1 MKKYF
6 VIVFSVALLISAC
19 KNQPKKII
27 DEKVTEEKPAEKK
40 PYFPVTDF
48 IKKEISYVDS
58 LPLPIIKY
66 NIENNKS
73 DSVFIKPKDFNVIAQ
88 EFLPAELFAPSFEE
102 NFTETS
108 FMDEATESVTFTY
121 ASKKNNET
129 LRHVDVLVKPTPGL
143 QKVKSIY
150 LEKIINKNDTLIIK
164 KMIWKARRNFNII
177 TSIQPLGKKAVINQL
192 KIVWDDR
199 D

>member
-6 VIVFSVALLISAC
+6 FPIFCFALLITAC
-19 KNQPKKII
+19 KNQTNNISS
-27 DEKVTEEKPAEKK
+27 EKETAEKTVEKK

-66 NIENNKS
+66 NIQNNKQ
-73 DSVFIKPKDFNVIAQ
+73 DSAFIKPKEFNSIAQ
-88 EFLPAELFAPSFEE
+88 EFLSDQLLEPSFQN

-108 FMDEATESVTFTY
+108 FIDETTQSVTFTY
-121 ASKKNNET
+121 ETKNINGE

-150 LEKIINKNDTLIIK
+150 LEKVINKNDTLVIK

-177 TSIQPLGKKAVINQL
+177 TSTQPLGKKAVIKQL